1 MTVRRQTVT
10 AGSNAALNVGS
21 TRIPARSPPASNAAQ
36 QDEKYHDL
44 PAKPQRRRLE
54 AQTRLIDKVKLYM
67 SEPPQSRLSTPDT
80 ATAVDVTAPT
90 GAAPTPTPTVRP
102 PEPTEQDEPE
112 SPELRSESPKPSE
125 AGESHEP
132 DPNDAI
138 NYGSD
143 RPLDS
148 DETHRKSRDS
158 VLRELREWRD
168 RFAER
173 LQQEYDAVDAA
184 PTLPR
189 RD

>member
-1 MTVRRQTVT
+1 MTVRRQTVI
-10 AGSNAALNVGS
+10 ASSNAALNAGS
-21 TRIPARSPPASNAAQ
+21 IRAPARSPPASNTAQ
-36 QDEKYHDL
+36 QNEKYNGL
-44 PAKPQRRRLE
+44 SVRPLRRRLE
-54 AQTRLIDKVKLYM
+54 AQPRLIDKVKLYM

-102 PEPTEQDEPE
+102 PEPTEPDEPE
-112 SPELRSESPKPSE
+112 SHELRSESPEPSE
-125 AGESHEP
+125 AGESNEP
-132 DPNDAI
+132 DPNDALD
-138 NYGSD
+138 YGSD

-173 LQQEYDAVDAA
+173 LEQRPACEHR
-184 PTLPR
+184 LPPR
-189 RD
+189 YRD